1 MVYICSSVRARVCQ
15 SPISLNEHVMPVRC
29 YHLHP
34 VNFEL
39 EWKKSSQNP
48 YLALKEYAFLPCK
61 QSLIISWYS
70 AWKKFP

>member
-1 MVYICSSVRARVCQ
+1 
-15 SPISLNEHVMPVRC
+15 MPVRC